1 MRTLWILT
9 LLIGVSLVSAKA
21 DPIGA
26 ASFCAGIGCF
36 GNSGGLS
43 FHTSSTTLTLADV
56 TGFSFFSE
64 TAPNFYVWDTSDL
77 LSFSATIEANP
88 HVNLHANWQPWLIT
102 SLALQTDFVNFYT
115 GAHGWPG
122 APPNPLSLVISGPAL
137 GIAYLVGISV
147 NKMALCNIVQTP

>member
-64 TAPNFYVWDTSDL
+64 TAPNFYAWDTSHL
-77 LSFSATIEANP
+77 LSFSPTTEANP
-88 HVNLHANWQPWLIT
+88 HLNLHATCQPRFT
-102 SLALQTDFVNFYT
+102 PTLAL
-115 GAHGWPG
+115 H
-122 APPNPLSLVISGPAL
+122 
-137 GIAYLVGISV
+137 
-147 NKMALCNIVQTP
+147 